1 MPNKGPPIHKLI
13 PSSFGYNF
21 FSHSLKWVCVF
32 FNPTWRKQTIE
43 TNETNTASTA
53 PKPCP
58 LVEYK
63 EEVVR
68 LKLYIDLLQFV

>member
-1 MPNKGPPIHKLI
+1 MPTKGPPIHKLI

-21 FSHSLKWVCVF
+21 FSHALNGCVYSSI
-32 FNPTWRKQTIE
+32 PLGEKKTIE
-43 TNETNTASTA
+43 TNETNTASTT

-58 LVEYK
+58 LVEYR

-68 LKLYIDLLQFV
+68 LKLYIELLQFV